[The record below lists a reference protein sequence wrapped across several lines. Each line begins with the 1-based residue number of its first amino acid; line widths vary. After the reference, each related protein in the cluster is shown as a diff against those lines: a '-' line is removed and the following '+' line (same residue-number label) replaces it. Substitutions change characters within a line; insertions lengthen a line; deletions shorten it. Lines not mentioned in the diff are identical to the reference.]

1 MLTVY
6 VHAYTVC
13 NVSNAGKEFI
23 FNFLDGEGMLLNPI
37 PEVEIVLESDQNDD
51 SEIAKKA
58 NENELEPKD
67 SEIGET
73 TPLTV
78 STN

>member
-1 MLTVY
+1 
-6 VHAYTVC
+6 
-13 NVSNAGKEFI
+13 
-23 FNFLDGEGMLLNPI
+23 MLLNPI
-37 PEVEIVLESDQNDD
+37 PEVEIVPESDQNDD
-51 SEIAKKA
+51 SEIAKKV

-73 TPLTV
+73 SPLTV

>member
-1 MLTVY
+1 MP
-6 VHAYTVC
+6 
-13 NVSNAGKEFI
+13 
-23 FNFLDGEGMLLNPI
+23 LNPI
-37 PEVEIVLESDQNDD
+37 PEDEIVPESSNETNSTKKDE
-51 SEIAKKA
+51 SEIAKIA

-73 TPLTV
+73 TPLTI